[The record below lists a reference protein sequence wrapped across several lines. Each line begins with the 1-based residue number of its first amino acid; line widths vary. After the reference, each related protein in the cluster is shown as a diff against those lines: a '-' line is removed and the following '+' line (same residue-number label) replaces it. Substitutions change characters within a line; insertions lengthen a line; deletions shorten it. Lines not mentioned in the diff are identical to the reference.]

1 MGPPKGSVP
10 YMDERRPGGETF
22 TRLSVCFLAG
32 LYIERNNGLQYNN
45 RQTSKDLLKGS
56 LMQITI
62 KKMETDEEIKGKAFV
77 HFKSWQEAYSG
88 IVKQSYLD
96 ERTIDKC
103 EEIALNT
110 IDGTIIAKDDE
121 RVIGFIQYGKYN
133 YNNLEDAGEIIAL
146 YVLADYYGR
155 GIGYR
160 LMQEA
165 MKQLSSYSKTAVFVI
180 KGNQRAIDF
189 YIRYGFIFDGQ
200 EGMSQIGVTVARM
213 VLQR

>member
-1 MGPPKGSVP
+1 
-10 YMDERRPGGETF
+10 
-22 TRLSVCFLAG
+22 
-32 LYIERNNGLQYNN
+32 
-45 RQTSKDLLKGS
+45 
-56 LMQITI
+56 
-62 KKMETDEEIKGKAFV
+62 METDEEIKGKAFV